1 MKSSV
6 FVNNMKIINMLISK
20 LLEYIDKYSSSIANS
35 LHIAWSNY
43 QNKDSSTA
51 KKERSIKKI
60 EKKINQLINIEAK
73 KKLNDQKSLDNLKGL
88 VELSDISSKYKT
100 NYIDMIN
107 DSLTY
112 GELLEK
118 LVLNYIEMEKK
129 EEQQLQNI
137 KEKVVLPK
145 RKKDLVISKVVDK
158 NNYLYFNFKKKG
170 DILLIDK
177 KSLNNEYSLYC
188 KCLKEKTSFDIWNNL
203 EYKLSP
209 FEKRRKIYI
218 QSMYNLEK
226 ELLEL
231 KNKKIDIT
239 YPIEKYYLYA
249 KMLVD
254 NLEKEV
260 MFFDNDKSIF
270 DKLKGMTLEKY
281 GCDRLLTL
289 YDELV
294 MKVNDSELDEYVKL
308 EFFRTANVYKKKSIY
323 IEFKEI
329 ENVVPTLENVLN
341 IVNRRLIN
349 SVENNIKFYFVDFE
363 NKMIKMTKY
372 MSIDEMI
379 LFYNVF
385 KNILFRKG
393 LKISGLINKY
403 MLLREVMVNL
413 FIKKFSLDKDEIIDK
428 YLDKD

>member
-308 EFFRTANVYKKKSIY
+308 EFFRTANVYKKKSTY

-329 ENVVPTLENVLN
+329 ENVVPTLVNVLN
-341 IVNRRLIN
+341 IVNRRVIN

-393 LKISGLINKY
+393 LKINGLINKY
-403 MLLREVMVNL
+403 MLLREVMVKL

-428 YLDKD
+428 YLGKD

>member
-218 QSMYNLEK
+218 QNVYKLEK
-226 ELLEL
+226 DMLDM
-231 KNKKIDIT
+231 KKKKVDIT
-239 YPIEKYYLYA
+239 YPLEKYYYFA
-249 KMLVD
+249 KLIVD
-254 NLEKEV
+254 NLYKELT
-260 MFFDNDKSIF
+260 FFKANEDIYN
-270 DKLKGMTLEKY
+270 KLMDMTITKY
-281 GCDRLLTL
+281 SFSRLLTL
-289 YDELV
+289 YNELV
-294 MKVNDSELDEYVKL
+294 LKIENSELDRNIIS
-308 EFFRTANVYKKKSIY
+308 EFQRVASIYKKKSDY
-323 IEFKEI
+323 IIFRGSLWG
-329 ENVVPTLENVLN
+329 VPTFKDLLIVLN
-341 IVNRRLIN
+341 KRII
-349 SVENNIKFYFVDFE
+349 SSIDNNINNYFNDLNYKINRV
-363 NKMIKMTKY
+363 TKY
-372 MSIDEMI
+372 MKIEEI
-379 LFYNVF
+379 VLLYNEF
-385 KNILFRKG
+385 KNKLVKLN
-393 LKISGLINKY
+393 LKTEDLLIKYNLLQEVIIDIIVNKFGINKDEVLTKYLIN
-403 MLLREVMVNL
+403 
-413 FIKKFSLDKDEIIDK
+413 
-428 YLDKD
+428 

>member
-1 MKSSV
+1 
-6 FVNNMKIINMLISK
+6 MLISK

-60 EKKINQLINIEAK
+60 EKKINQLINIEEK
-73 KKLNDQKSLDNLKGL
+73 KKFNDQKSLDNLKGL

-158 NNYLYFNFKKKG
+158 NKYLYFNFKKKG

-218 QSMYNLEK
+218 QNVYKLEK
-226 ELLEL
+226 DMLDM
-231 KNKKIDIT
+231 KKKKVDIT
-239 YPIEKYYLYA
+239 YPLEKYYYFA
-249 KMLVD
+249 KLIVD
-254 NLEKEV
+254 NLYKELT
-260 MFFDNDKSIF
+260 FFKANEDIYN
-270 DKLKGMTLEKY
+270 KLMDMTITKY
-281 GCDRLLTL
+281 SFSRLLTL
-289 YDELV
+289 YNELV
-294 MKVNDSELDEYVKL
+294 LKIENSELDRNIIS
-308 EFFRTANVYKKKSIY
+308 EFQRVASIYKKKSDY
-323 IEFKEI
+323 IIFRGSLWG
-329 ENVVPTLENVLN
+329 VPTFKDLLIVLN
-341 IVNRRLIN
+341 KRII
-349 SVENNIKFYFVDFE
+349 SSIDNNINNYFNDLNYKINRV
-363 NKMIKMTKY
+363 TKY
-372 MSIDEMI
+372 MKIEEI
-379 LFYNVF
+379 VLLYNEF
-385 KNILFRKG
+385 KNKLVKLN
-393 LKISGLINKY
+393 LKTEDLLIKYNLLQEVIIDIIVNKFGINKDEVLTKYLIN
-403 MLLREVMVNL
+403 
-413 FIKKFSLDKDEIIDK
+413 
-428 YLDKD
+428 

>member
-170 DILLIDK
+170 DILLIDQ

-308 EFFRTANVYKKKSIY
+308 EFFRTANVYKKKSTY

-341 IVNRRLIN
+341 IVNRRVIN
-349 SVENNIKFYFVDFE
+349 SVENNTKFYFVDFE

-403 MLLREVMVNL
+403 MLLREVMVKL

-428 YLDKD
+428 YLGKD

>member
-60 EKKINQLINIEAK
+60 EKKINQLINIEEK
-73 KKLNDQKSLDNLKGL
+73 KKFNDQKSLDNLKGL

-158 NNYLYFNFKKKG
+158 NKYLYFNFKKKG

-218 QSMYNLEK
+218 QNVYKLEK
-226 ELLEL
+226 DMLDM
-231 KNKKIDIT
+231 KKKKVDIT
-239 YPIEKYYLYA
+239 YPLEKYYYFA
-249 KMLVD
+249 KLIVD
-254 NLEKEV
+254 NLYKELT
-260 MFFDNDKSIF
+260 FFKANEDIYN
-270 DKLKGMTLEKY
+270 KLMDMTITKY
-281 GCDRLLTL
+281 SFSRLLTL
-289 YDELV
+289 YNELV
-294 MKVNDSELDEYVKL
+294 LKIENSELDRNIIS
-308 EFFRTANVYKKKSIY
+308 EFQRVASIYKKKSDY
-323 IEFKEI
+323 IIFRGSLWG
-329 ENVVPTLENVLN
+329 VPTFKDLLIVLN
-341 IVNRRLIN
+341 KRII
-349 SVENNIKFYFVDFE
+349 SSIDNNINNYFNDLNYKINRV
-363 NKMIKMTKY
+363 TKY
-372 MSIDEMI
+372 MKIEEI
-379 LFYNVF
+379 VLLYNEF
-385 KNILFRKG
+385 KNKLVKLN
-393 LKISGLINKY
+393 LKTEDLLIKYNLLQEVIIDIIVNKFGINKDEVLTKYLIN
-403 MLLREVMVNL
+403 
-413 FIKKFSLDKDEIIDK
+413 
-428 YLDKD
+428 

>member
-43 QNKDSSTA
+43 QNKDSSTT

-170 DILLIDK
+170 DILLIDQ

-308 EFFRTANVYKKKSIY
+308 EFFRTANVYKKKSTY

-329 ENVVPTLENVLN
+329 ENVVPTLVNVLN
-341 IVNRRLIN
+341 IVNRRVIN

-428 YLDKD
+428 YLGKD